1 MLLSRLDNGTESTQ
15 EIKHEPQEDGEGS
28 LSTIKPETQ
37 NYRFITFDLS
47 GLKISFQ
54 MTLQAKIVMP
64 GWFTMVP
71 LKPLSDKYKSY
82 QCFHFFKLFVFI
94 CGFTAKVI
102 CAFLV
107 YIYEKQKYYIFIFYG
122 GSLEITYYTYSSLTD
137 EYGIIKNGQM
147 I

>member
-64 GWFTMVP
+64 G
-71 LKPLSDKYKSY
+71 
-82 QCFHFFKLFVFI
+82 
-94 CGFTAKVI
+94 
-102 CAFLV
+102 
-107 YIYEKQKYYIFIFYG
+107 
-122 GSLEITYYTYSSLTD
+122 
-137 EYGIIKNGQM
+137 
-147 I
+147 